1 MERLDN
7 LRPLIL
13 FVSGLMGAAGVALAA
28 AASHGGDLLFLRSA
42 STMCLAHAPVLLG
55 LYVGH
60 RALRTSTLAAL
71 VLGLGTIVF
80 AGDLVSR
87 HYLGARLF
95 PFAAP
100 TGGTLMMLGW
110 LIVSAGAF
118 FPTPAVTAFR
128 ASRADD
134 GPE

>member
-13 FVSGLMGAAGVALAA
+13 FVSGLMGAVGVALAA
-28 AASHGGDLLFLRSA
+28 AASHGGDTLFLGSA

-55 LYVGH
+55 LYLGQKHV
-60 RALRTSTLAAL
+60 RTATLAAL
-71 VLGLGTIVF
+71 VLGLGTSVF

-87 HYLGARLF
+87 HYLGNRLF

-100 TGGTLMMLGW
+100 FGGTMMMLGW
-110 LIVSAGAF
+110 LIMAAGAF
-118 FPTPAVTAFR
+118 FR
-128 ASRADD
+128 SRTI
-134 GPE
+134 